1 MENLGLYF
9 GPDCAGVDPRKVVS
23 ELLRTGLIPKVRRK
37 VFLLSGD
44 GKSTGRKMR
53 STSFGMQDLTL
64 GKAVAQEKNF
74 YVLFTA
80 RGGEKFADLTGKL
93 DNLESQLLE
102 LACPCSMDA
111 PCGDA
116 CESCLQVDGQPYC
129 IKFIWASDWKFMQ
142 LISGAAQASAASNWC
157 HWCAATK
164 TDIRNG
170 QNASW
175 PTELDRFKSTP
186 GKRLLSRLW
195 ATPTQ
200 IFLDELHWR
209 LRVYGVILNEIEAKV
224 FHATDR
230 DNAQTQIKAEMVRCG
245 ITHFEWYARIAPGQP
260 VPTYFFS
267 VHFIYIGN
275 SNTRPSKAPNT
286 GSFKACFN
294 QAACSRPTSPR
305 APTWTQ
311 FGRS

>member
-1 MENLGLYF
+1 
-9 GPDCAGVDPRKVVS
+9 
-23 ELLRTGLIPKVRRK
+23 
-37 VFLLSGD
+37 
-44 GKSTGRKMR
+44 
-53 STSFGMQDLTL
+53 
-64 GKAVAQEKNF
+64 
-74 YVLFTA
+74 
-80 RGGEKFADLTGKL
+80 
-93 DNLESQLLE
+93 
-102 LACPCSMDA
+102 
-111 PCGDA
+111 
-116 CESCLQVDGQPYC
+116 
-129 IKFIWASDWKFMQ
+129 MQ

-170 QNASW
+170 QNVPW
-175 PTELDRFKSTP
+175 PTDLDRFKSTP

-260 VPTYFFS
+260 VPTYFF
-267 VHFIYIGN
+267 FRPLYICHVRSGN
-275 SNTRPSKAPNT
+275 SNTRPYKAPNT
-286 GSFKACFN
+286 GSFKTSFN
-294 QAACSRPTSPR
+294 QAACSRPTLPR

-311 FGRS
+311 FGPG